1 MSGEDP
7 AGFTRIPF
15 TKAHGAKN
23 DFLLTW
29 DGDAPAAGREAIARA
44 ICHRYTGIGAD
55 GWMLVSRGTSG
66 DVDAAIQLYNSDG
79 SVPELS
85 GNGTRCAAAFLIQHG
100 LAGETVRIRT
110 GAGVKTLRL
119 LGHSGLDFEF
129 EMDMGR
135 PAVLDRAFQLPLA
148 GGPREVVLLHVGN
161 PQCVVPVR
169 DFDFDWRAMGAQIER
184 HPHFPNRT
192 NVSFIRALDEHTVE
206 ALFWERGA
214 GETMSS
220 GTGSTGAAAAAVAR
234 GMAQSPVTVNTPAG
248 PIALRLTDS
257 AYLTG
262 PAALTGDGRYFLCEN
277 VLGCLKQS

>member
-1 MSGEDP
+1 MTS
-7 AGFTRIPF
+7 IPF

-29 DGDAPAAGREAIARA
+29 EDEAPPAGREAIARA

-55 GWMLVSRGTSG
+55 GWMLVPRRASG
-66 DVDAAIQLYNSDG
+66 DADAAIQLYNSDG
-79 SVPELS
+79 SIPEIS
-85 GNGTRCAAAFLIQHG
+85 GNGTRCAAALLIHHG
-100 LAGETVRIRT
+100 LAGETVRIGT
-110 GAGVKTLRL
+110 GAGIKTLRL
-119 LGHSGLDFEF
+119 LGRSGLEFEF

-135 PAVLDRAFQLPLA
+135 PTVLDAAFELSVA
-148 GGPREVVLLHVGN
+148 GGPREVALLNVGN
-161 PQCVVPVR
+161 PQCVVPVPN
-169 DFDFDWRAMGAQIER
+169 FDFDWRAMGAEIER

-206 ALFWERGA
+206 ARFWERGA

-234 GMAQSPVTVNTPAG
+234 GMAQSPVVVKTPAG
-248 PIALRLTDS
+248 PISLRLTDS

-262 PAALTGDGRYFLCEN
+262 PAVLTAEGQYFVCEN
-277 VLGCLKQS
+277 VLGCLKQP